1 MWGKIRGYF
10 DENRRLVILTFEVF
24 WIVVFLLE
32 KVTNEKATE
41 IPQFIYVNF

>member
-1 MWGKIRGYF
+1 MLGRIKTYF
-10 DENRRLVILTFEVF
+10 GENSGLIILTFEVF
-24 WIVVFLLE
+24 WILVFLLE